1 MALLVTMSHF
11 PHHWFVALVQP
22 PRIVYIHNTTMSHHV
37 RLDSHR
43 LHVLT
48 LIQPPRIRCTTTTTT
63 TFPYDHSNVW
73 NPQYLSQ
80 QRSRLFSFVAAVP
93 SSILRRCRRRRLLF
107 LPWHGY
113 GVRDEHGYHRHH
125 GIRTQRRSPLPY
137 LYPNVTSLSSTT
149 VVDPTPE
156 RMFTT
161 TTTTTATTSKNH
173 HTSHD
178 DDDDHHDSNSRMV
191 PMSDGQPT
199 PDAADVVMDPKD
211 TMVVPSS
218 SSSSSSTTTNAAVV
232 AATIKQEEQQQ
243 PILGTVSKDDVHKE
257 EVKHKRLS
265 EVKFVFF
272 YFSCGLDSVFR
283 YVYYRN
289 GWVFEK
295 CYCGFLLILVFL
307 SFSALCALS
316 LSLSRSISLSLYDFQ
331 TTTTNEYRY
340 SYRKY

>member
-1 MALLVTMSHF
+1 MALLWTMSHF
-11 PHHWFVALVQP
+11 PNHWCVALVQP

-37 RLDSHR
+37 RLDSNR
-43 LHVLT
+43 LHVWS
-48 LIQPPRIRCTTTTTT
+48 LIQPPRIRCTTTT

-93 SSILRRCRRRRLLF
+93 SSIWHCRRHRRRLS

-113 GVRDEHGYHRHH
+113 GVHDEPGDRSRH

-161 TTTTTATTSKNH
+161 TTTTTTATTTSKNH

-218 SSSSSSTTTNAAVV
+218 SSSSSTTTTNAAVV
-232 AATIKQEEQQQ
+232 AATIKHEEQQQQ

-272 YFSCGLDSVFR
+272 IVRVGWIRCSDIYTIETDGCSKSVIVDS
-283 YVYYRN
+283 YS
-289 GWVFEK
+289 
-295 CYCGFLLILVFL
+295 FLCFF
-307 SFSALCALS
+307 SFSALCARALS
-316 LSLSRSISLSLYDFQ
+316 LSLALYISL
-331 TTTTNEYRY
+331 
-340 SYRKY
+340 